1 MAKDENSAD
10 RAPARTITLQAS
22 HVGERPLSMCALR
35 AQVKGFSPERLK
47 TFFNGFS
54 LSELADMRELIDSV
68 HRELAELRG
77 E

>member
-1 MAKDENSAD
+1 MDKDLKPAETT
-10 RAPARTITLQAS
+10 ARTITLQAS
-22 HVGERPLSMCALR
+22 HVGERPLSVRALR
-35 AQVKGFSPERLK
+35 AQVKGFSPDRMK

-54 LSELADMRELIDSV
+54 LSELSDMRDMIDSV